1 MIGYG
6 ATGNGSN
13 TVTLGADTITRT
25 YLKGKVVIADGTQAN
40 GYVLISDADGVS
52 SWTSSVPVLTDYNF
66 KNIDSSLVSGTYS
79 VLSTDYTKTLVYT
92 GTSSINVVLSTGT
105 TYSVGKWINVL
116 QKGAG
121 QITIGSN
128 GFILSYSSDELPT
141 TFGANSLATVFVYS
155 ASSPELIV
163 SGKLKLA

>member
-66 KNIDSSLVSGTYS
+66 KNID
-79 VLSTDYTKTLVYT
+79 
-92 GTSSINVVLSTGT
+92 
-105 TYSVGKWINVL
+105 
-116 QKGAG
+116 
-121 QITIGSN
+121 
-128 GFILSYSSDELPT
+128 
-141 TFGANSLATVFVYS
+141 
-155 ASSPELIV
+155 
-163 SGKLKLA
+163 